1 MNFIHE
7 HKFTTIVCSIL
18 LVLVILGVVF
28 LRILIP
34 NYSGN
39 LYGNRLKNIENY
51 KIKDDQI
58 SNLKKDI
65 KGLDGVD
72 SVGYNLEGRLINITI
87 KVSDDVGV
95 DTAKEYANKSLE
107 YFSDKEKEY
116 YDIEIIL
123 SSVNNNSEVYPLF
136 GYKHK
141 TSTSIVW
148 SNN

>member
-1 MNFIHE
+1 M
-7 HKFTTIVCSIL
+7 
-18 LVLVILGVVF
+18 
-28 LRILIP
+28 
-34 NYSGN
+34 
-39 LYGNRLKNIENY
+39 
-51 KIKDDQI
+51 
-58 SNLKKDI
+58 
-65 KGLDGVD
+65 
-72 SVGYNLEGRLINITI
+72 EGRLINITI

>member
-65 KGLDGVD
+65 KGLDGV
-72 SVGYNLEGRLINITI
+72 
-87 KVSDDVGV
+87 
-95 DTAKEYANKSLE
+95 EYANKSLE